1 MAFIMKGVNMM
12 EKYEY
17 YTYVY
22 DTEGFTGGKVDAHKL
37 ETEINRLGNSGW
49 ELVSSV
55 STNQGNGYTRSIVCI
70 FKRRISL

>member
-1 MAFIMKGVNMM
+1 MTFIIKGVNMM

-22 DTEGFTGGKVDAHKL
+22 NTEGWFGGTVNVDRL
-37 ETEINRLGNSGW
+37 GTEINRLGNLGW

-55 STNQGNGYTRSIVCI
+55 PTNQDGYTRRIVCI